1 MTVVSLI
8 SVRQNGKGTSISLKA
23 IFCDSAKNLRQMGFR
38 EERTGLLRWEQES
51 HSHRCRVSV
60 ERSRNMLSEYQ
71 AHLAT
76 LPSEVH
82 SSDDLDAPDLDLS
95 YEYCMDVFK
104 LHARSF
110 HFASR
115 YLNEEERK
123 SIAALY
129 GFCRLVDDFADE
141 MELTVKEI
149 EHELDLLKDIAE
161 RLAKGEVFS
170 HPLFRAFGH
179 TMAKYRIPVRYL
191 HELIEGVR
199 MDLRLKEIETVEEL
213 DKYCY
218 HVASTVG
225 LMMCHIWGSTD
236 PETLDR
242 AADLG
247 VALQLTNILRDVAED
262 YDNGRIYLPKK
273 LRDEF
278 RVPIS
283 DFENRTVSPNF
294 ELLLKHEIAR
304 AHSIYAKAEI
314 GLQDLPPAASF
325 TVRVA
330 AEVYGEIMHEIEK
343 MDYQVF
349 EKRAVV
355 PKWRKLWI
363 AFKLRRKYNQEK
375 KAYDSL
381 QKD

>member
-1 MTVVSLI
+1 
-8 SVRQNGKGTSISLKA
+8 
-23 IFCDSAKNLRQMGFR
+23 
-38 EERTGLLRWEQES
+38 
-51 HSHRCRVSV
+51 
-60 ERSRNMLSEYQ
+60 MLSEYQ

-76 LPSEVH
+76 LPSEVYAKDA
-82 SSDDLDAPDLDLS
+82 SSAPDLQSS
-95 YEYCMDVFK
+95 YDYCMDVFK

-141 MELTVKEI
+141 TEMTTEEI

-179 TMAKYRIPVRYL
+179 TMVKYRIPVRYL

-199 MDLRLKEIETVEEL
+199 MDLRLTEIETVNEL
-213 DKYCY
+213 DRYCY

-236 PETLDR
+236 QETLDR

-247 VALQLTNILRDVAED
+247 VALQLTNILRDIAED
-262 YDNGRIYLPKK
+262 YDNGRIYLPKQ
-273 LRDEF
+273 LREQF
-278 RVPIS
+278 RVQVY
-283 DFENRTVSPNF
+283 DFENRTISLNF
-294 ELLLKHEIAR
+294 KLLLKHEIAR
-304 AHSIYAKAEI
+304 ARSIYAKAEV

-330 AEVYGEIMHEIEK
+330 AQVYGEIMHEIEK

-363 AFKLRRKYNQEK
+363 AFKLRRKYNKEK
-375 KAYDSL
+375 KAYDL
-381 QKD
+381 GQTE